1 MVEYYQRKEV
11 VDLDERIKKLRKV
24 LDLTQQEFANRI
36 GIKRNTIANYEA
48 GRNAPIDS
56 VVSLICREFGVN
68 EAWLRTGE
76 GEMFAPAPTNELDA
90 LAERYPDLTHESLVF
105 IEKLIGLSR
114 SDQNVIMGFLRE
126 VVEGFG
132 DVSPGTQAKPKND
145 HEWSAEELHAELD
158 RQLQMEEQATGESEV
173 S

>member
-1 MVEYYQRKEV
+1 MN
-11 VDLDERIKKLRKV
+11 ERIKSLRKR
-24 LDLTQQEFANRI
+24 LNMTQEQFAARL
-36 GIKRNTIANYEA
+36 GIKRGAIANYEI
-48 GRNAPIDS
+48 GRNVPVDS

-90 LAERYPDLTHESLVF
+90 LADRYPDLTHESLVF

-158 RQLQMEEQATGESEV
+158 RQLQMEETATGESEV

>member
-1 MVEYYQRKEV
+1 M
-11 VDLDERIKKLRKV
+11 DERIKKLRKV

-76 GEMFAPAPTNELDA
+76 GEMFAPAPTNELEA
-90 LAERYPDLTHESLVF
+90 LADRYPDLTHESLVF
-105 IEKLIGLSR
+105 IEKLVGLSR
-114 SDQNVIMGFLRE
+114 SDQNVIMGFLRD
-126 VVEGFG
+126 VVKGFD
-132 DVSPGTQAKPKND
+132 DVAPSAQAKAKPKPTND
-145 HEWSAEELHAELD
+145 HEWTAEELHAELD
-158 RQLQMEEQATGESEV
+158 RQLQMEETATGRFSA

>member
-1 MVEYYQRKEV
+1 MKHIN
-11 VDLDERIKKLRKV
+11 LFTIKPILNTRITKIAL
-24 LDLTQQEFANRI
+24 LSIFALA
-36 GIKRNTIANYEA
+36 T
-48 GRNAPIDS
+48 
-56 VVSLICREFGVN
+56 LGVN

-90 LAERYPDLTHESLVF
+90 LADRYPDLTHESLVF
-105 IEKLIGLSR
+105 IEKLVGLSR

-132 DVSPGTQAKPKND
+132 DVAPSTQPKLKND
-145 HEWSAEELHAELD
+145 YEWSAEELHAELD